1 MTCHGRENTF
11 LAQCHDDNSKRRLD
25 HVLAGYAQMT
35 GQTIAKIS
43 RFGIRWLVQRQ
54 HGSPFG
60 KKERVAI
67 AP

>member
-1 MTCHGRENTF
+1 MSWSGNTF
-11 LAQCHDDNSKRRLD
+11 HVQCHVDISKHRLD
-25 HVLAGYAQMT
+25 PTLAGYAQMT